1 MTITI
6 NKPIVKRFRL
16 AYDSEG
22 EAWVE
27 IRQATVGARKERG
40 DETATIRQRVDAIG
54 SMLEQDINPYELQ
67 LFDIYLCLSGWGGFK
82 TVAVEQDPEGNDTD
96 VESDFEPFK
105 FAVINGVKQLSHT
118 KGQFNAII
126 NQYVIPQELIDE
138 IHGKVLEINPDFLNR
153 GGRN

>member
-1 MTITI
+1 MAIVI
-6 NKPIVKRFRL
+6 SKPIAKRFVL
-16 AYDSEG
+16 AYDPEG

-27 IRQATVGARKERG
+27 IRQATVGSRKERG

-82 TVAVEQDPEGNDTD
+82 TVVVEQDPEGNDND
-96 VESDFEPFK
+96 VEKDFDPFK
-105 FAVINGVKQLSHT
+105 FAIINGVKQLSHT
-118 KGQFNAII
+118 KNQFNSII

-138 IHGKVLEINPDFLNR
+138 IHSKVLEINPDFLNR
-153 GGRN
+153 GGKN